1 MIYAGFWKR
10 FVAYLIDNTLVFVIT
25 FLVFYF
31 FLGFDQSLKD
41 FIDSD
46 HGLEA
51 RIEFYP
57 ERNIVRDT
65 SLILWLIYS
74 IVMEASALKG
84 TIGKRVLK
92 ISVVDKNGDRISFNR
107 SIGRNT
113 SKILS
118 IIPFFLGLLWVAF
131 TKEKKGWHDM
141 IAKTYV
147 VKGR

>member
-1 MIYAGFWKR
+1 
-10 FVAYLIDNTLVFVIT
+10 
-25 FLVFYF
+25 
-31 FLGFDQSLKD
+31 
-41 FIDSD
+41 
-46 HGLEA
+46 
-51 RIEFYP
+51 
-57 ERNIVRDT
+57 
-65 SLILWLIYS
+65 
-74 IVMEASALKG
+74 MEASALKG